1 MLSSTGFILNRGKGL
16 RQVCTECVSFP
27 FCNLPAFWRI
37 PIEYHELSWCRY
49 LEKSIH
55 CRENKNVT
63 PAQWLQCVRR
73 KRKFLYQ
80 RLNKSCFEL
89 QVISAL
95 PLWNITIG
103 HGWKQECWSTPTS
116 KELQPAGA
124 RSAFSWTPPIRA
136 QLEQVTG
143 THRAVPKC
151 PHHPPRSRI
160 CTPKCKFPKVGSP
173 EFKTFSH
180 FWVCNPSR
188 QSSSQNSWQLSRF
201 RIPSFQRQRWTFP
214 PGWYPAKGCA
224 RLSLHLSS
232 IPGALPRKLQVQGL
246 VD

>member
-1 MLSSTGFILNRGKGL
+1 MQIRKPQQLRESVFCLQTCYFRKLWGLGWSWWDYFSYQQQVLLLQNMIICGWTVLSSTGFILNRGKGL

-103 HGWKQECWSTPTS
+103 HGWK
-116 KELQPAGA
+116 
-124 RSAFSWTPPIRA
+124 
-136 QLEQVTG
+136 
-143 THRAVPKC
+143 
-151 PHHPPRSRI
+151 
-160 CTPKCKFPKVGSP
+160 
-173 EFKTFSH
+173 
-180 FWVCNPSR
+180 
-188 QSSSQNSWQLSRF
+188 
-201 RIPSFQRQRWTFP
+201 
-214 PGWYPAKGCA
+214 
-224 RLSLHLSS
+224 
-232 IPGALPRKLQVQGL
+232 
-246 VD
+246 